1 MAMPTGIAT
10 PTAMENGPIAVLM
23 LRHTVAPN
31 QARMGWLA
39 KIGAVA
45 TQTALR
51 GYANDAAKGLG
62 AADGRSAPSQHSWS
76 HIRDSYR
83 RKKLGRGRRL
93 TTLWY
98 RVVSASCS
106 AHPLAHPLP
115 RPVGGACGNRIPLH
129 PAAAMVAA
137 AIGMVGGVWGDCE

>member
-23 LRHTVAPN
+23 PRHTVAPN

-62 AADGRSAPSQHSWS
+62 AADGRSAPSQHWRS
-76 HIRDSYR
+76 HVRESYQ
-83 RKKLGRGRRL
+83 RKKSGRDRRL
-93 TTLWY
+93 MTFWH
-98 RVVSASCS
+98 RVVSAS
-106 AHPLAHPLP
+106 
-115 RPVGGACGNRIPLH
+115 
-129 PAAAMVAA
+129 
-137 AIGMVGGVWGDCE
+137 